1 MNNLENFI
9 KFEVSLNE
17 APIKSDIVGKDIVV
31 DWFFL
36 DGFNSDKKF
45 WIDSNG
51 LEMV

>member
-1 MNNLENFI
+1 
-9 KFEVSLNE
+9 
-17 APIKSDIVGKDIVV
+17 V

-51 LEMV
+51 LEMVQKKINFRREYKIK